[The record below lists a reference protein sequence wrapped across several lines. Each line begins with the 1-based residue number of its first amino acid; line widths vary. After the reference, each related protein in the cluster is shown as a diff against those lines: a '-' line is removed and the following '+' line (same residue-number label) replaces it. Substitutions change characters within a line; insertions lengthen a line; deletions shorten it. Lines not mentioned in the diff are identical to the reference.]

1 MEQERTIQ
9 GRRVTESDIDT
20 IRNLIANNPEWH
32 RTRISRKLCELWDW
46 RNEAGAIKDMAA
58 RSLLRK
64 LAEMG
69 LIKLPAPIRSSNN
82 QHKFRNTGEK
92 PTYEPIE
99 AKLSE
104 LQPIQVVEVEDEG
117 QAEVFR
123 SLVAHYHY
131 LGYQGP
137 VGENLRYLVYDC
149 HNRILGCLLFGAS
162 AWRVA
167 SRDRWIGWDDEQ
179 RREGLSRVVNNMR
192 FLILPQVRVAHLAS
206 HLLGKVSRRISDD
219 WSKKYG
225 HPIDLLETFVENQRF
240 AGTCYKAANWVKVGE
255 TTGRSRND
263 RRKTLKVPVKS
274 VWLYQLGSNRVS
286 CCQGALS

>member
-1 MEQERTIQ
+1 MEQERIVQ
-9 GRRVTESDIDT
+9 GRRVTECDIDT

-32 RTRISRKLCELWDW
+32 RTRISRELCELWGW
-46 RNEAGAIKDMAA
+46 RNDAGAIKDMAA

-69 LIKLPAPIRSSNN
+69 LIELPAPIRSSNN
-82 QHKFRNTGEK
+82 QRKFRNTGEK

-104 LQPIQVVEVEDEG
+104 LQPIRVVEVEDDE
-117 QAEVFR
+117 QAKVFR

-137 VGENLRYLVYDC
+137 VGENLRYLAYDC

-162 AWRVA
+162 AWKVA
-167 SRDRWIGWDDEQ
+167 SRDRWIGWDDTH
-179 RREGLSRVVNNMR
+179 RREGLSHVANNMR
-192 FLILPQVRVAHLAS
+192 FLILPEVRVAHLAS
-206 HLLGKVSRRISDD
+206 HLLGKVSRQISTD

-225 HPIDLLETFVENQRF
+225 HPIELLETFVENQRF
-240 AGTCYKAANWVKVGE
+240 AGTCYKAANWKKVGE

-263 RRKTLKVPVKS
+263 RRNTLKVPVKS

>member
-1 MEQERTIQ
+1 MEQERTVQ
-9 GRRVTESDIDT
+9 GRRVTGSDIDT
-20 IRNLIANNPEWH
+20 IRNLIADNPQWH
-32 RTRISRKLCELWDW
+32 RTRISQELCELWGW
-46 RNEAGAIKDMAA
+46 RNDAGAIKDMAA

-69 LIKLPAPIRSSNN
+69 LIELPAPIRSSNN
-82 QHKFRNTGEK
+82 QHKFRNIGEK

-104 LQPIQVVEVEDEG
+104 LQPIRVVEVGDDE
-117 QAEVFR
+117 QAKVFR

-149 HNRILGCLLFGAS
+149 HNRILGCLLFGAP
-162 AWRVA
+162 AWKVA
-167 SRDRWIGWDDEQ
+167 SRDRWIGWDDAQ
-179 RREGLSRVVNNMR
+179 RREGLSRVANNMR
-192 FLILPQVRVAHLAS
+192 FLILPEVRVAHLAS
-206 HLLGKVSRRISDD
+206 HLLGIISRRIAAD

-225 HPIDLLETFVENQRF
+225 HTIDLLETFVENQRF
-240 AGTCYKAANWVKVGE
+240 EGTCYKAANWEKVGE

-263 RRKTLKVPVKS
+263 RGNTLKVPVKS
-274 VWLYQLGSNRVS
+274 VWLYRLGSNRVP
-286 CCQGALS
+286 CCQGASS

>member
-1 MEQERTIQ
+1 MPR
-9 GRRVTESDIDT
+9 
-20 IRNLIANNPEWH
+20 P
-32 RTRISRKLCELWDW
+32 
-46 RNEAGAIKDMAA
+46 
-58 RSLLRK
+58 
-64 LAEMG
+64 
-69 LIKLPAPIRSSNN
+69 SS
-82 QHKFRNTGEK
+82 TAL
-92 PTYEPIE
+92 TIE

-104 LQPIQVVEVEDEG
+104 LQPIQVVEVEDDA

-167 SRDRWIGWDDEQ
+167 SRDRWIGWDDAQ

-274 VWLYQLGSNRVS
+274 VWLYQLGSSRVS